1 MADFEK
7 ELHEGMEMPV
17 EVFIRDT
24 SGRELNVEEHWHDCI
39 EFQFILEGKAE
50 QTINAKRYITAEGE
64 LALILGGDIH
74 ATRCRPGQRTR
85 IMVLKF
91 MPSLFESGGYYFL
104 NKREAVPALS
114 KGQREFLA
122 ALFNGIVQ
130 EMKEKREGYELM
142 IKGNI
147 FLLMGYLQREKIL
160 EPYRRGRRQAGV
172 GDGEGILR
180 FMEENY
186 DQDISLKEVADSLH
200 MNYSY
205 TSRYFKKMTG
215 RNFKEYL
222 DFIRVSEANRMLAE
236 SRKSITE
243 ISICCGFNGPQ
254 AMNRVYG
261 KVTGISPSDMRRLC
275 QGIESGKAM

>member
-85 IMVLKF
+85 
-91 MPSLFESGGYYFL
+91 
-104 NKREAVPALS
+104 
-114 KGQREFLA
+114 
-122 ALFNGIVQ
+122 

-172 GDGEGILR
+172 GDVEGILR